1 MQPSGNESLVHVST
15 YEDIE
20 YDQTNRPG
28 NEMNKETATEGEGIV
43 YEEIKE
49 TSISMKDNIAYIAI
63 KHKGF

>member
-1 MQPSGNESLVHVST
+1 MQPSGNESLVST

-28 NEMNKETATEGEGIV
+28 NEMNKETATEGEGII
-43 YEEIKE
+43 YEEVNA

-63 KHKGF
+63 KHTGF

>member
-15 YEDIE
+15 YEVIE

-28 NEMNKETATEGEGIV
+28 NEMNKETATEGEGII
-43 YEEIKE
+43 YEEVKE

-63 KHKGF
+63 KHTGF